1 MSSENDNNNLSVN
14 RCDYSHQI
22 KSNDNVIR
30 TDLGE
35 YSRITY
41 ISNPN
46 KKFSIKKLTKNEY
59 IDLESGELK
68 QYNLNKPTSKSSVN
82 RKLKKYEDIVLFNF
96 QGGASE
102 LFITLTCRDNVTD
115 ISLIKQYY
123 NKFLKNLKRD
133 YKDVDYIALFEQT
146 ELMCWHIHLFIK
158 NNKNKRL
165 YIPHQNL
172 LHYWNQG
179 AVYVMP
185 NRNVFQSLGHS
196 KTKRNERLERFT
208 LFPKGERMYHK
219 SKGIKTPTKEKMKF
233 KDCPEYCSDKHKK
246 VSSKTYQITNIS
258 NDKVVNTIV
267 NEMYKQSSTPNKL
280 LES

>member
-1 MSSENDNNNLSVN
+1 MNSENKNNNLSVN

-30 TDLGE
+30 TDLGK

-46 KKFSIKKLTKNEY
+46 KKLNIKKLTKNEY
-59 IDLESGELK
+59 IDLSSGELK

-123 NKFLKNLKRD
+123 NKFLINLKKD

-158 NNKNKRL
+158 NNKHKRL
-165 YIPHQNL
+165 YIPHNDL
-172 LHYWNQG
+172 LRYWKQG
-179 AVYVMP
+179 AVYVMS
-185 NRNVFQSLGHS
+185 NRNVFQALGHS

-208 LFPKGERMYHK
+208 FFPKGERMYHK
-219 SKGIKTPTKEKMKF
+219 SQGIKIPIKEKMKF
-233 KDCPEYCSDKHKK
+233 KDCPEYDSDKHKK
-246 VSSKTYQITNIS
+246 VSSKTYQIKNVS